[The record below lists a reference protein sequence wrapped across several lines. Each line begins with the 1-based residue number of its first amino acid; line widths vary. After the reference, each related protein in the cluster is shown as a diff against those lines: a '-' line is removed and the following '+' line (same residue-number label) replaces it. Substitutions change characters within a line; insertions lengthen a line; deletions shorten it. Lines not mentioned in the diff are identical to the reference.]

1 MHEATRTLNYEGIF
15 VYQRGDHLESM
26 RLIHRYADG
35 AEAERLIS
43 LSGPAREVI
52 RQGDRVTCVYADSD
66 AARGAAKAPP
76 RDLIG
81 IGFSAPVDKLDDNY
95 RITVD
100 GQDRVAGRPSTV
112 VAVTPVSPDRY
123 GYRLWLDEQSKLL
136 LKSAILDGGG
146 HALEQMQFTSLEV
159 HASLAADMLRPEL
172 SGPSFDWQTDAE
184 AKSSEGVAT
193 DVGGWKVSWVPAG
206 FEFKERSLQRMGA
219 REAPIDHLV
228 YSDGVAMVS
237 IFVEAVADV
246 TRALRGRSSRGA
258 VNAFSR
264 LADSHQ
270 ITVVGEVP
278 AATAQ
283 KIAGS
288 VVRAEP

>member
-1 MHEATRTLNYEGIF
+1 MNDPRGHRFLPYHPDAYDEHFALRIPLTLWAVLLYALHAECLLLLG
-15 VYQRGDHLESM
+15 HLPQ
-26 RLIHRYADG
+26 AG
-35 AEAERLIS
+35 AELGYLLAYVAPAEL
-43 LSGPAREVI
+43 V
-52 RQGDRVTCVYADSD
+52 
-66 AARGAAKAPP
+66 
-76 RDLIG
+76 
-81 IGFSAPVDKLDDNY
+81 
-95 RITVD
+95 
-100 GQDRVAGRPSTV
+100 
-112 VAVTPVSPDRY
+112 
-123 GYRLWLDEQSKLL
+123 
-136 LKSAILDGGG
+136 
-146 HALEQMQFTSLEV
+146 
-159 HASLAADMLRPEL
+159 ASLAADMLQPGL
-172 SGPSFDWQTDAE
+172 HGPSFDWHTDAE
-184 AKSSEGVAT
+184 TNAQGGVSAGG
-193 DVGGWKVSWVPAG
+193 GGWKVSWVPPG

-278 AATAQ
+278 PATAQ
-283 KIAGS
+283 KIAKS

>member
-1 MHEATRTLNYEGIF
+1 MHEATRRLNYEGVF
-15 VYQRGDHLESM
+15 VYQRGDQVESM

-35 AEAERLIS
+35 VEAERLVS

-66 AARGAAKAPP
+66 AARGAGKTPP

-81 IGFSAPVDKLDDNY
+81 VGFSAPVDKLDDNY
-95 RITVD
+95 HITLD

-123 GYRLWLDEQSKLL
+123 GYRLWLDEESKLL
-136 LKSAILDGGG
+136 LKSAILDGSGR
-146 HALEQMQFTSLEV
+146 ALEQMQFTDLAV
-159 HASLAADMLRPEL
+159 HASLAAERLQPEL
-172 SGPSFDWQTDAE
+172 RGPSFDWPTAAE
-184 AKSSEGVAT
+184 SKSADSAPPAG
-193 DVGGWKVSWVPAG
+193 GGWRVSWVPAG

-237 IFVEAVADV
+237 VFVEAVADMK
-246 TRALRGRSSRGA
+246 RALRGRSSRGA

-264 LADSHQ
+264 LADNHQ

-278 AATAQ
+278 ADTAQ
-283 KIAGS
+283 KIALS